1 MLQRSKR
8 LLSAMALPL
17 GIGLAVQGSVADA
30 SPVTGTS
37 TVGAVVVD
45 VSFQSEVKPILDK
58 YCVTCHGGMYE
69 GEARMEDS
77 LDLTSYE
84 GLMAGSEYGT
94 VLDAG
99 DPESLIIEMMVD
111 GDMPDEGDPV
121 PAELIEVFKTWILEG
136 AKDN

>member
-17 GIGLAVQGSVADA
+17 GIGLAVQGSVANA
-30 SPVTGTS
+30 NPAT
-37 TVGAVVVD
+37 GAVAE
-45 VSFQSEVKPILDK
+45 VSFRNEVKPILDQ

-69 GEARMEDS
+69 GELRKEDS
-77 LDLTSYE
+77 LDLTTYD

-121 PAELIEVFKTWILEG
+121 PPELIDLFRTWIVEG
-136 AKDN
+136 AKNN